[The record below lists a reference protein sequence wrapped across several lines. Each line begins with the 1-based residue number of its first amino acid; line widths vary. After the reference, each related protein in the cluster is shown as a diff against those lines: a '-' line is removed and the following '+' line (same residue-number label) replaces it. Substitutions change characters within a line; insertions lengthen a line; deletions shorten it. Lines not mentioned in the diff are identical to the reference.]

1 MTSQTMGALMRDF
14 IRHEAEFRDSA
25 FVFPKLHRLLTSWRS
40 KRHGEHKPK
49 A

>member
-1 MTSQTMGALMRDF
+1 MRDY

-25 FVFPKLHRLLTSWRS
+25 FVFPKLHRLIASWR
-40 KRHGEHKPK
+40 KRHGEHKTK